1 MMPPPPGHVQA
12 RRVLLLGVFLDH
24 EAPSAFIEHR
34 GFGGQLLS
42 LPDEGFGCHGE
53 LRGSY
58 TKFRRCREQP
68 FGLLGLVHS
77 SFKSASG
84 MPAKVP
90 VKSHLWATNLDVV
103 GARPEV
109 YLLFVL
115 LPREKRCLEGRKLR
129 QILRSLRRAL
139 DIAHLCMSARG
150 PSAVRSRINTVEPL
164 RLTVAT
170 CRRPPAWPR
179 SSSP

>member
-1 MMPPPPGHVQA
+1 MVFDQRA
-12 RRVLLLGVFLDH
+12 FDQVLMLGVFLDH

-58 TKFRRCREQP
+58 AKFRRCREHP

-77 SFKSASG
+77 GFKSASG
-84 MPAKVP
+84 MPAKVS

-103 GARPEV
+103 GAQPEV

-115 LPREKRCLEGRKLR
+115 LPRQKRCLQDRELR
-129 QILRSLRRAL
+129 QILRSLRRTLA
-139 DIAHLCMSARG
+139 ITS
-150 PSAVRSRINTVEPL
+150 RSC
-164 RLTVAT
+164 VAT
-170 CRRPPAWPR
+170 GAP
-179 SSSP
+179 SSKAAPMPNSMYLTP